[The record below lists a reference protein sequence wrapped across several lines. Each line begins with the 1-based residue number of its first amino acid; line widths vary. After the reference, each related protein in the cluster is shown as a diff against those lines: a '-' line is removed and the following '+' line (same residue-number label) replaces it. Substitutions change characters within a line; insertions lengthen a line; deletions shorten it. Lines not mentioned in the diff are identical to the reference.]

1 MYVHLNTWIIK
12 VKTSFVSFWQGAQTV
27 LYCCLTDKEKLISGG
42 FYDDCQ
48 LVDDYRQF
56 FFLTYNQGI
65 FPILSFCYI
74 PIPIRHK
81 VCVVSVIQMFG
92 GCSVFAVLLSKLV
105 PLCSILFH
113 ENTFATLFEVWG
125 WPSCNLHKIIKWLN
139 DEEYVK
145 RRLLIRMKNWYSK
158 PSHQF
163 KLRQVSDEMV
173 RGFLKRW
180 MSYLRVFSNLL
191 CIIKT

>member
-1 MYVHLNTWIIK
+1 MWLSCNI
-12 VKTSFVSFWQGAQTV
+12 VKMCSILVYDFSYIRF
-27 LYCCLTDKEKLISGG
+27 KL
-42 FYDDCQ
+42 
-48 LVDDYRQF
+48 
-56 FFLTYNQGI
+56 
-65 FPILSFCYI
+65 
-74 PIPIRHK
+74 
-81 VCVVSVIQMFG
+81 VVGHSDVG

-105 PLCSILFH
+105 PLCGILFH